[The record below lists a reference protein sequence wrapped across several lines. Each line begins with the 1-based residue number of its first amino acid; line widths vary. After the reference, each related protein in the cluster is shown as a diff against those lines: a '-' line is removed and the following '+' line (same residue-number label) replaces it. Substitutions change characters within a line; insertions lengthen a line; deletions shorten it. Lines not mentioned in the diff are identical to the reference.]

1 MSTGSMKSMVSPTM
15 KSSRKNRQPWLFYSY
30 LATEMLAPF
39 FASFLI
45 MNGVFFL
52 VKLIPFLNLV
62 LELNI
67 SFADF
72 IRLFSYLFPNMF
84 LYSIPMAAM
93 LGITIGFSRLAN
105 DSEILAFKA
114 SGIGIFQALPP
125 LILISFI
132 IALITS
138 FFSIKLIPAGDT
150 AMQHMMYQLAKEK
163 IDKGIQERTFTE
175 ALGDLVVHVDSID
188 PETGIWNNV
197 WVSDMRNRTTP
208 SITMSRY
215 GRMDTDIETLVVTLI
230 LQNGTMQIPER
241 AKAQTVTFDRYVIK
255 IPLKLPARAPN
266 FKKRGTMSMTELI
279 QRAQEAGM
287 DGPVGRSYRT
297 EWHKRLV
304 LPVGCFVL
312 SLLGMP
318 LGLQAGPGR
327 RAIGVPFGLTLYIVY
342 YIMFTMSRN
351 LSVSGAF
358 PIPVTM
364 WVPNTLFF
372 ILALVFINRVA
383 HEKSLVPPYIQAI
396 LEKMVGAVADLVT
409 KGFAF
414 LSPLRR
420 QAVQPSGDDDNDAP
434 KILRGNARTR
444 IFHFPECDYYYSQDC
459 SVEFRD
465 STVATNAGFDPCF
478 FCKTIFVEK
487 QKQERARN

>member
-1 MSTGSMKSMVSPTM
+1 MPTGPTI
-15 KSSRKNRQPWLFYSY
+15 SLTPPTAHVSRKKRLPLLFYSY

-72 IRLFSYLFPNMF
+72 VRLFSYLFPNMF

-114 SGIGIFQALPP
+114 SGIGIYQALPP
-125 LILISFI
+125 LILISLI

-215 GRMDTDIETLVVTLI
+215 GRMDTDMETLVVTLI
-230 LQNGTMQIPER
+230 LQNGTMQIPEND
-241 AKAQTVTFDRYVIK
+241 KAQTVTFDRYVIK

-266 FKKRGTMSMTELI
+266 IKKRGTMNMTELME
-279 QRAQEAGM
+279 RAREVGINSP
-287 DGPVGRSYRT
+287 GGRSYHT

-327 RAIGVPFGLTLYIVY
+327 RAIGVPFGLTLYIAY

-351 LSVSGAF
+351 LSVSGAL
-358 PIPVTM
+358 PVSTTM
-364 WVPNTLFF
+364 WAPNLLFF

-383 HEKSLVPPYIQAI
+383 HEKPLVPYYIQTL
-396 LEKMVGAVADLVT
+396 LERLVGALVELTSRVVAFILPAE
-409 KGFAF
+409 KKAAEA
-414 LSPLRR
+414 P
-420 QAVQPSGDDDNDAP
+420 GDSEADRI

-459 SVEFRD
+459 SVEFKD

-487 QKQERARN
+487 QRQERAQE

>member
-1 MSTGSMKSMVSPTM
+1 MSQTR
-15 KSSRKNRQPWLFYSY
+15 RKNRLPLLFYSY

-67 SFADF
+67 SFGDF

-105 DSEILAFKA
+105 DSEIPAFKA
-114 SGIGIFQALPP
+114 SGIGIYQALPP
-125 LILISFI
+125 LIIISLI

-138 FFSIKLIPAGDT
+138 FFSIRLIPAGDT

-197 WVSDMRNRTTP
+197 WVSDMRKRTTP
-208 SITMSRY
+208 AITMSRY
-215 GRMDTDIETLVVTLI
+215 GRMDTDMETLVVTLI
-230 LQNGTMQIPER
+230 LQNGTMEIPE
-241 AKAQTVTFDRYVIK
+241 ADKAQTVTFDRYVIR
-255 IPLKLPARAPN
+255 IPLKLPARAPD
-266 FKKRGTMSMTELI
+266 FKKRGTMNMTELME
-279 QRAQEAGM
+279 RAREVGM
-287 DGPVGRSYRT
+287 DSPGGRSYHT

-304 LPVGCFVL
+304 LPVGCFIL
-312 SLLGMP
+312 SLIGMP

-327 RAIGVPFGLTLYIVY
+327 RAIGVPFGLTLYIAY

-351 LSVSGAF
+351 LSVSGTLPV
-358 PIPVTM
+358 PITM
-364 WVPNTLFF
+364 WSANVLFF
-372 ILALVFINRVA
+372 LLALVFINRVA
-383 HEKSLVPPYIQAI
+383 HEKSLVPPYIQAV
-396 LEKMVGAVADLVT
+396 LEKIVGILVNSVRRSYR
-409 KGFAF
+409 F
-414 LSPLRR
+414 LRPESRQSDQASENGESPEE
-420 QAVQPSGDDDNDAP
+420 

-459 SVEFRD
+459 SVEFKD
-465 STVATNAGFDPCF
+465 STVATNAGFDPCL
-478 FCKTIFVEK
+478 FCKTIFAEK
-487 QKQERARN
+487 QKQERARG

>member
-1 MSTGSMKSMVSPTM
+1 MSTDSLNVSSDTRP
-15 KSSRKNRQPWLFYSY
+15 SASRKRRLPLLFYSY

-39 FASFLI
+39 LASFLI

-52 VKLIPFLNLV
+52 IKLIPFLNLV

-67 SFADF
+67 SLADF

-84 LYSIPMAAM
+84 LYSIPMASM

-105 DSEILAFKA
+105 DTEILAFKA
-114 SGIGIFQALPP
+114 SGIGIYQALPP
-125 LILISFI
+125 LIVISLF
-132 IALITS
+132 IALITGY
-138 FFSIKLIPAGDT
+138 FSIRLIPAGDT

-188 PETGIWNNV
+188 PDTGIWNNV

-208 SITMSRY
+208 AITMSRY
-215 GRMDTDIETLVVTLI
+215 GRMDTDMETLVVTLI
-230 LQNGTMQIPER
+230 LKDGAMQIPDND
-241 AKAQTVTFDRYVIK
+241 KAQTVTFDRYVIK
-255 IPLKLPARAPN
+255 IPLKLPAQAPN
-266 FKKRGTMSMTELI
+266 FKKRGTMTMGELME
-279 QRAQEAGM
+279 QAREAGL
-287 DGPVGRSYRT
+287 DTPAGRSYRT

-304 LPVGCFVL
+304 LPVGCFIL
-312 SLLGMP
+312 SIIGMP

-342 YIMFTMSRN
+342 YITFTMSRN

-358 PIPVTM
+358 PTPVVM
-364 WVPNTLFF
+364 WVPNTLLL

-383 HEKSLVPPYIQAI
+383 HERPLVPSYIQELLDKFTGFL
-396 LEKMVGAVADLVT
+396 LELFNKVWAVLRIDL
-409 KGFAF
+409 KG
-414 LSPLRR
+414 
-420 QAVQPSGDDDNDAP
+420 SGTTTNDMKAAP
-434 KILRGNARTR
+434 AKILRGNPRTR

-459 SVEFRD
+459 SVQFRD
-465 STVATNAGFDPCF
+465 STVATDSGFEPCL
-478 FCKTIFVEK
+478 FCRTILADKQREE
-487 QKQERARN
+487 QKQG

>member
-1 MSTGSMKSMVSPTM
+1 VSTGLTKSLTPPTAQV
-15 KSSRKNRQPWLFYSY
+15 SRKKRLPLLFYSY

-114 SGIGIFQALPP
+114 SGIGIYQALPP
-125 LILISFI
+125 LVLISMI

-215 GRMDTDIETLVVTLI
+215 GRMDTDLETLVVTLI
-230 LQNGTMQIPER
+230 LQNGTMQIPEKD
-241 AKAQTVTFDRYVIK
+241 KAQTVTFDRYVIK

-266 FKKRGTMSMTELI
+266 FKKRGTMNMTELME
-279 QRAQEAGM
+279 RAREVGLNSP
-287 DGPVGRSYRT
+287 DGRSYHT

-327 RAIGVPFGLTLYIVY
+327 RAIGVPFGLTIYIAY

-351 LSVSGAF
+351 LSVSSTL
-358 PIPVTM
+358 PVSITM
-364 WVPNTLFF
+364 WVPNFLLF
-372 ILALVFINRVA
+372 ILVLVFINRVA
-383 HEKSLVPPYIQAI
+383 HEKSLVPHYIQKL
-396 LEKMVGAVADLVT
+396 LEKFVAALVELVSRIAALIRPAEKKAVDVSGDNDADLV
-409 KGFAF
+409 
-414 LSPLRR
+414 
-420 QAVQPSGDDDNDAP
+420 

-459 SVEFRD
+459 SVEFKD

-478 FCKTIFVEK
+478 FCRTIFVEK
-487 QKQERARN
+487 QKQERAKD